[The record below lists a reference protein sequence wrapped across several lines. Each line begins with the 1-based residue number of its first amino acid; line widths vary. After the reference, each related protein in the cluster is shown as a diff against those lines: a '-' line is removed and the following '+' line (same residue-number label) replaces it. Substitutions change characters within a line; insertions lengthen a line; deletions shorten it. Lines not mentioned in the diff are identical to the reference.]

1 MKRRQYAIIIEDEM
15 TQEIREFD
23 TVAEAIEIIHENT
36 YGYLW
41 HEDDELPDDCI
52 EYKNFR
58 GLKEYLLFLNPNKE
72 ALVNMYCDSLNKIYR
87 FKHIKQL
94 RGPIETLNS
103 FLIGI
108 GSKTRIYL
116 NSCKYEPNLKPIGPC
131 GL

>member
-41 HEDDELPDDCI
+41 NSEDELPEECI
-52 EYKNFR
+52 ETKNFR

-72 ALVNMYCDSLNKIYR
+72 DLVNTYCDSLRKLYR
-87 FKHIKQL
+87 IKHIKQL

-103 FLIGI
+103 FLSGI